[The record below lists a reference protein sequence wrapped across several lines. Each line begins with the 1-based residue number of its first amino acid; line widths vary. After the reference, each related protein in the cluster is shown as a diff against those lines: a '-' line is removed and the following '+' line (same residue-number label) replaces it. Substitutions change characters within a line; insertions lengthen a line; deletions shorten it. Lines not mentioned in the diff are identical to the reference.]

1 MLSQINKPY
10 PEENK
15 SVMINSLQ
23 ICTNSDAYT
32 KIIIIK
38 KTQESKNRGM
48 NTFGVPKS
56 FQNGF
61 VTKSVFAAL
70 HDKGETAVDAVNAL
84 LLYQFHQ
91 GTK

>member
-1 MLSQINKPY
+1 
-10 PEENK
+10 
-15 SVMINSLQ
+15 
-23 ICTNSDAYT
+23 
-32 KIIIIK
+32 
-38 KTQESKNRGM
+38 M